1 MAITLEDVTAVLSEL
16 VSIPSVNPHLSD
28 HPDAGETAIAD
39 HIVGWC
45 ASRGI
50 EAWTEEAAPGRPN
63 AMARVGSGSPVL
75 IFCAHIDTV
84 AVDGMTIEPFTPDVS
99 DGKLYGRGAYDMKAG
114 AAAILCA
121 LQALARDPAPG
132 TVMGAFVC
140 DEEWASV
147 GAYDFVERH
156 GGDACV
162 VTEPSEGRLVL
173 AHKGFVWLEL
183 TVHGV
188 AAHGSR
194 WDLGDSAIARMARVV
209 SALDAFDGDELRERT
224 HPLLGPASMHVSQIQ
239 GGSGI
244 STYAAECRA
253 RVERRT
259 LPGETP
265 EQVLREVQDIIAST
279 GELADVR
286 ILMDRPPLVCD
297 RDAPIATAV
306 RDAAREMT
314 GSEPEECG
322 VGYWMDAAVFAS
334 AGIQTVNIGAGGAGA
349 HGAEEWVDL
358 ESVVVN
364 ARTLERTARRFTL
377 E

>member
-1 MAITLEDVTAVLSEL
+1 MAITLEDVTSVLSEL

-28 HPDAGETAIAD
+28 HPDAGETAIAE

-63 AMARVGSGSPVL
+63 AIARIGSGSPVL

-84 AVDGMTIEPFTPDVS
+84 ATDGMTIEPFTPDVA

-114 AAAILCA
+114 AAAIMCA
-121 LQALARDPAPG
+121 LDALARDPAPG
-132 TVMGAFVC
+132 TVIGAFVC
-140 DEEWASV
+140 DEEWASA
-147 GAYDFVERH
+147 GAYHFVERY

-183 TVHGV
+183 TTHGV

-194 WDLGDSAIARMARVV
+194 WDLGDSAIARMARIV
-209 SALDAFDGDELRERT
+209 SALDDHDQRTLRERT

-244 STYAAECRA
+244 STYAAECTA

-265 EQVLREVQDIIAST
+265 EQVLREIEDVVAGT
-279 GELADVR
+279 GESADIR

-297 RDAPIATAV
+297 RDAPIARAV

-322 VGYWMDAAVFAS
+322 MGYWMDAAVFAN

-364 ARTLERTARRFTL
+364 ARILERTARRFTL

>member
-1 MAITLEDVTAVLSEL
+1 MAITLEDVTSVLSEL

-28 HPDAGETAIAD
+28 HPDAGETAIAE

-63 AMARVGSGSPVL
+63 AIARIGSGSPVL

-84 AVDGMTIEPFTPDVS
+84 ATDGMTIEPFTPDVA

-114 AAAILCA
+114 AAAIMCA
-121 LQALARDPAPG
+121 LDALARDPAPG
-132 TVMGAFVC
+132 TVIGAFVC
-140 DEEWASV
+140 DEEWASA
-147 GAYDFVERH
+147 GAYHFVERY

-183 TVHGV
+183 TTHGV

-194 WDLGDSAIARMARVV
+194 WDLGDSAIARMARIV
-209 SALDAFDGDELRERT
+209 SALDDHDQRTLRERT

-244 STYAAECRA
+244 STYAAECTA

-265 EQVLREVQDIIAST
+265 EQVLREIEDVVAGT
-279 GELADVR
+279 GESADIR

-297 RDAPIATAV
+297 RDAPIARAV

-322 VGYWMDAAVFAS
+322 VGYWMDAAVFAN

-364 ARTLERTARRFTL
+364 ARILERTARRFTL

>member
-1 MAITLEDVTAVLSEL
+1 MAITLEDVTSVLSEL

-28 HPDAGETAIAD
+28 HPDAGETAIAE

-63 AMARVGSGSPVL
+63 AIARIGSGSPVL

-84 AVDGMTIEPFTPDVS
+84 ATDGMTIEPFTPDVA

-114 AAAILCA
+114 AAAIMCA
-121 LQALARDPAPG
+121 LDALARDPAPG
-132 TVMGAFVC
+132 TVIGAFVC
-140 DEEWASV
+140 DEEWASA
-147 GAYDFVERH
+147 GAYHFVERY

-183 TVHGV
+183 TTHGV

-194 WDLGDSAIARMARVV
+194 WDLGDSAIARMARIV
-209 SALDAFDGDELRERT
+209 SALDDHDQRTLRERT

-244 STYAAECRA
+244 STYAAECTA

-265 EQVLREVQDIIAST
+265 EQVLREIEDVVAGT
-279 GELADVR
+279 GESADIR

-297 RDAPIATAV
+297 RDAPIARAV

-322 VGYWMDAAVFAS
+322 VGYWMDAAVFAN

-364 ARTLERTARRFTL
+364 ARILERTARRFTP